1 VRLRVALASLPDID
15 REIIDWLAA
24 INSYKG
30 VCTLSSC
37 AGHNDHVNNQPFVVL
52 TFFKGSPF
60 YKFCCELSP
69 VRSDVGP
76 VLTIFPDKGWL
87 AVFPPLKDV
96 SFEQGSRVP
105 PEHLPTVRRKLF
117 ERIIATLEKVIER
130 KASEKEIELKT
141 KVLIGGIK

>member
-1 VRLRVALASLPDID
+1 MGLRDALANLPDID
-15 REIIDWLAA
+15 HEIIDWLAA

-30 VCTLSSC
+30 VCTLNSC
-37 AGHNDHVNNQPFVVL
+37 AGHNNHHNQPFVVL
-52 TFFKGSPF
+52 AFLKGSPF
-60 YKFCCELSP
+60 YKFCRELSP

-76 VLTIFPDKGWL
+76 VLTLFSDKGWV

-105 PEHLPTVRRKLF
+105 PERLPTVRRELF

-130 KASEKEIELKT
+130 KASEREIELKI
-141 KVLIGGIK
+141 KVLIGGD